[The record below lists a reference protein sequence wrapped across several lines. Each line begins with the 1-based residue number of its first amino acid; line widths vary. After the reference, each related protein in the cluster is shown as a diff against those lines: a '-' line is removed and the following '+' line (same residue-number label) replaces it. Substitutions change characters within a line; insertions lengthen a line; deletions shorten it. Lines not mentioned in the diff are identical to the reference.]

1 MTRFELR
8 AVLAL
13 ASLYAFR
20 MLGLFML
27 LPVLALYAEEYRH
40 STPLLIGLALG
51 VYGLGQ
57 AILQIPLGMLSD
69 RIGRKPVIIGGLLV
83 FALGGVVAAMSDSL
97 YGVIAGRLLQGGGA
111 IASTLTAMVA
121 DLTREQHRTK
131 AMAAIGGSIGV
142 SFSLA
147 LVLGPWIGGWSG
159 LSGLFVV
166 TAVLAIVGI
175 AITVFVIPTPNSQ
188 FVDAGSQAPGEMLV
202 RCLKDSNLMRL
213 NIGIFFLHGMLMALF
228 VVVPGLLEQ
237 LGWMRADHW
246 QVYLPVMVLSFVAM
260 VPAIIY
266 AERRDA
272 MRAVFLLAVALL
284 AAATLPLS
292 ALTLHGTLLLIM
304 LLVFFAAF
312 NFLEAS
318 LPSLLSRTVY
328 PGGKGTAMGVY
339 SSFQFFGAFC
349 GGLVGGWL
357 SGWGGSSAVFTLV
370 AVSALIWWAVA
381 WWMQVPPKSENL
393 TLYWQPGEWDA
404 RGLQSAMLALPGS
417 LAITVFEEQR
427 TAYLQVARDFDIA
440 CLPGSVEVRR

>member
-51 VYGLGQ
+51 IYGLGQ
-57 AILQIPLGMLSD
+57 AVLQIPLGMLSD
-69 RIGRKPVIIGGLLV
+69 RIGRKPVIIGGLLL
-83 FALGGVVAAMSDSL
+83 FGLGGVVAAMSDSL
-97 YGVIAGRLLQGGGA
+97 YGVIIGRLLQGAGA

-147 LVLGPWIGGWSG
+147 LVLGPWIGAWSG

-166 TAVLAIVGI
+166 TAVLAVVGI
-175 AITVFVIPTPNSQ
+175 LITVFVIPTPRSQ
-188 FVDAGSQAPGEMLV
+188 FREAATLSPGMMLA
-202 RCLKDSNLMRL
+202 RCAKNPDLMRL
-213 NIGIFFLHGMLMALF
+213 NVGIFFLHGMLMALF
-228 VVVPGLLEQ
+228 VVVPGMLEQ
-237 LGWMRADHW
+237 LGWLRADHW

-260 VPAIIY
+260 VPAILY

-292 ALTLHGTLLLIM
+292 LIQLHATLLLIM

-318 LPSLLSRTVY
+318 LPALLSRTVY
-328 PGGKGTAMGVY
+328 PGGKGTAMGIY

-349 GGLVGGWL
+349 GGLLGGWL
-357 SGWGGSSAVFTLV
+357 SGWAGNDAVFLLV
-370 AVSALIWWAVA
+370 GVSALLWWAVA
-381 WWMQVPPKSENL
+381 WSMRVPPKSDNL
-393 TLYWQPGEWDA
+393 TLFWQPGEWDA
-404 RGLQSAMLALPGS
+404 QGLQKTILALPGS
-417 LAITVFEEQR
+417 LAITVFEDQR
-427 TAYLQVARDFDIA
+427 TAYLQVAQDFDID